1 MKILIVSQY
10 FWPEYFRI
18 NDLVEEL
25 AKKNHQVD
33 ILTGHPNYPRG
44 EIYNDFKK
52 DRSLFNEFK
61 GCKIYRVPIIPRKKG
76 TNLNIAINY
85 ISFLLSSI
93 FYGLYLIRKKKYDFV
108 FTYATSP
115 ILVALISILICKIK
129 KANHVIWVQD
139 LWPNVLADLN
149 IIKRKS
155 FIYYFFDKL
164 VNYIYRNSQLI
175 LCQSLEYKKKITEY
189 SRDYKKKIA
198 YYPSWPED
206 LNVTDKIDLKKKGF
220 YQFDKNYFNILFAGN
235 IGESQNFNFVLKVI
249 QENSLKKI
257 RWLII
262 GEGRNY
268 LNLKKFKD
276 DNNLE
281 NLQFLGLLNFN
292 ELQYF
297 LNNADCLL
305 ISLKYNQ
312 TFKSTIPG
320 KFQTYLKYRKPILG
334 FIGGETSFVINK
346 YKIGLATK
354 KDNDINEASEILNQL
369 ESKKFKVNSKS
380 YDRLL
385 KIFSK
390 IRLIKKLENYLSE
403 IIKKQTVTLKLINK
417 IERVNF
423 NNNYIISGL
432 NLAFLA
438 FFYKKDI
445 MVNDDFYLWPDGY
458 FKKKFFS
465 ENIKKKPGRVLFDEL
480 NLDQSIF
487 KRIVVLGNLD
497 SKSREYLENKFKPLN
512 LVHIALPIGNIDTF
526 KSYMPILEPTDFVII
541 TLPTPKQE
549 ILANY
554 IRSTQKNYKI
564 ICVGGAINMLS
575 GSEKPVPDFLGKF
588 IFGEAVWRLQFDF
601 SRRLKRLLITLFSYI
616 IGEFKGAYNK
626 IQINEK
632 F

>member
-25 AKKNHQVD
+25 AKKNYQID
-33 ILTGHPNYPRG
+33 ILTGYPNYPRG

-61 GCKIYRVPIIPRKKG
+61 GCKIYRVPIIPRNKG

-85 ISFLLSSI
+85 LSFLLSSI

-129 KANHVIWVQD
+129 KATHVIWVQD

-155 FIYYFFDKL
+155 FIYYIFDKL

-175 LCQSLEYKKKITEY
+175 LCQSLEYKKKITEH
-189 SRDYKKKIA
+189 SSDYKKKIV

-206 LNVTDKIDLKKKGF
+206 LDVIHKIDLKKKGS

-235 IGESQNFNFVLKVI
+235 IGESQNFDFVLKVI

-305 ISLKYNQ
+305 ISLKYNE

-320 KFQTYLKYRKPILG
+320 KFQTYIRYHKPILG
-334 FIGGETSFVINK
+334 FIGGETCFVINK

-354 KDNDINEASEILNQL
+354 KDNDINEANEILNQL
-369 ESKKFKVNSKS
+369 ESKKFKVDSKS

-390 IRLIKKLENYLSE
+390 IRLIKKLEHYLNE

-445 MVNDDFYLWPDGY
+445 IVNDDFYLWPDGY
-458 FKKKFFS
+458 FKKKFFA
-465 ENIKKKPGRVLFDEL
+465 ENIKKNLFAEL

-497 SKSREYLENKFKPLN
+497 SKGREYVENKFKTLN
-512 LVHIALPIGNIDTF
+512 LLHIALPIGNIDIF
-526 KSYMPILEPTDFVII
+526 KSYMPILEPTDFIII

-549 ILANY
+549 LLANY

-564 ICVGGAINMLS
+564 ICIGGAINMLS
-575 GSEKPVPDFLGKF
+575 GSEKSVPNFLGKF
-588 IFGEAVWRLQFDF
+588 IFGEAIWRLQFDF
-601 SRRLKRLLITLFSYI
+601 ARRSKRLFITLCCYI
-616 IGEFKGAYNK
+616 IGEFRGAYNK
-626 IQINEK
+626 IKINER